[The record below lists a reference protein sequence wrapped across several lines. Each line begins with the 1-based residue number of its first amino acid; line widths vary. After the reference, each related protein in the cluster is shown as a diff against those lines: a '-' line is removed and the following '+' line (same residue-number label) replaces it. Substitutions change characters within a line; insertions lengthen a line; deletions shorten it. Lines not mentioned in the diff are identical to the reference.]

1 MWSGWSSA
9 KRRRSRS
16 ATSRGTSG
24 GTSISTTPRG
34 ARWSSATTSTE
45 TPSRTGAA
53 YSRRRRIKPHTAA
66 FPATR
71 RLFHVNPGE
80 VLEPALRADETLD
93 VLGHR
98 PRITVVDDEQ
108 PHRLLY

>member
-24 GTSISTTPRG
+24 GTNISTTSPG
-34 ARWSSATTSTE
+34 ARWISANTSTE
-45 TPSRTGAA
+45 TPSRIGTA
-53 YSRRRRIKPHTAA
+53 YSRRRRIKTHTVA

-71 RLFHVNPGE
+71 RLFHVDPRE
-80 VLEPALRADETLD
+80 VLEPALRADKTLD

-98 PRITVVDDEQ
+98 PRIAVVDDEQ
-108 PHRLLY
+108 PHRLVY